1 MKKSKKTIAI
11 LVEAALLVGLA
22 GGFYMLQQKQIAPT
36 NVYQYA
42 RDLHEST
49 IITSG
54 DIVQVTIPADA
65 VTSTMVLN
73 PNDIIGKAVDADVY
87 AGDYISS
94 SVLIEEKDI
103 DIFSTMDL
111 SNYRQI
117 AIEISRQECVG
128 GNLSSGD
135 TVDLAYVANASAK
148 EDMTDVETLNF
159 TYSTIFM
166 EDVLVYK
173 VLTSGGDEYVNQ
185 TQGPVYDEN
194 GNRISST
201 PAIVI
206 LAVTADQSEEI
217 LARQSTGKIKLVGRF
232 ETSKDTDT
240 TGYVMGDYGKIYTF
254 YANPEE

>member
-1 MKKSKKTIAI
+1 MKKGKKTIAI
-11 LVEAALLVGLA
+11 LLEIALLIGLA

-36 NVYQYA
+36 TVYQYS
-42 RDLHEST
+42 RNLSEST
-49 IITSG
+49 VITSN
-54 DIVQVTIPADA
+54 DIVQVTIPSDA
-65 VTSTMVLN
+65 VTSTMVLD
-73 PNDIIGKAVDADVY
+73 PNAIVGKAVDSDVY
-87 AGDYISS
+87 AGDYITKSA
-94 SVLIEEKDI
+94 LIDKKDI

-111 SNYRQI
+111 SNYRQV

-135 TVDLAYVANASAK
+135 TVDLAYIANANAK
-148 EDMTDVETLNF
+148 QNNSDNTLSF

-173 VLTSGGDEYVNQ
+173 VLTSTGDEYVNQ
-185 TQGPVYDEN
+185 TEGPVYDEN

-201 PAIVI
+201 PSIVI

-232 ETSKDTDT
+232 ETSQDTET
-240 TGYVMGDYGKIYTF
+240 TGYIMGDYGKIYTF